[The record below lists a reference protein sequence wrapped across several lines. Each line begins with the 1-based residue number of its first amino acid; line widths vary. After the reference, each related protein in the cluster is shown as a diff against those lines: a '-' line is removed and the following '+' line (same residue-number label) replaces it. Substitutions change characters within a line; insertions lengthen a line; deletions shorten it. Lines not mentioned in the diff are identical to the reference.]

1 MSRSP
6 SRSPAIQDAWTS
18 CVTLCA
24 RAWQRPQCAT
34 RVPSRAKWK
43 LRFAP
48 CGSIG
53 VQPRLGMSKYQLDRI
68 KGEWLNIPRPKFQP
82 SPSGAGRGDDGAT
95 TWRAIASG
103 VPRLETLGEVVGV
116 EEYLHVLAKPVVAVV
131 VVAPNS
137 RLFESTVHPLD

>member
-6 SRSPAIQDAWTS
+6 SRSPAIQDAWTT
-18 CVTLCA
+18 CVALCA

-68 KGEWLNIPRPKFQP
+68 KGEYCSNRSRSFSYRLCTGIAREPVRRHDGDIGQQATSESSDSRRVCNYGRVVLQYFCDVE
-82 SPSGAGRGDDGAT
+82 GA
-95 TWRAIASG
+95 
-103 VPRLETLGEVVGV
+103 RL
-116 EEYLHVLAKPVVAVV
+116 
-131 VVAPNS
+131 
-137 RLFESTVHPLD
+137 